1 MVMVA
6 ALGDLENGLEWH
18 AARSPISEA
27 TYKKLKYGRAPP
39 GGARALHGCVK
50 ARECV
55 TVSMLRPLW
64 AAEESFCGAARGGTE
79 RRSAL
84 RWRYRRPGAFQSH
97 ELSEVA

>member
-1 MVMVA
+1 M
-6 ALGDLENGLEWH
+6 
-18 AARSPISEA
+18 
-27 TYKKLKYGRAPP
+27 PP
-39 GGARALHGCVK
+39 GSPFIKHLTRGLKTGARRRGPNARAAAGTWK

-64 AAEESFCGAARGGTE
+64 AAEEPFCGAARAGGE

-84 RWRYRRPGAFQSH
+84 RWRYRRPGALQSAARPPH